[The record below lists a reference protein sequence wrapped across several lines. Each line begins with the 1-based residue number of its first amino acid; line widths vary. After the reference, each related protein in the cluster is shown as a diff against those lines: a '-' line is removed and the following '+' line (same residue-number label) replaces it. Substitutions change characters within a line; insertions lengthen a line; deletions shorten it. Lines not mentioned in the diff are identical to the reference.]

1 MSWSIGVDWARA
13 ETTARAVHPLRPL
26 RVAARCP
33 AGRVSAH
40 SVRRGWRSASPSRLG
55 AAAAGTAWSWA
66 GEPPLVRPPETSG
79 GLGAAT
85 VIRVPAA
92 LLAEMA
98 RAAGAQQR
106 DAGVVWA
113 EAAREWLARRAHDD
127 EPQPPD
133 PTPTAAALPL
143 PRVVQAWAAID
154 ALLADLRRP
163 SGAPAA

>member
-1 MSWSIGVDWARA
+1 MSRPMGIDRTRA
-13 ETTARAVHPLRPL
+13 DSTIRAVHPLRPL

-33 AGRVSAH
+33 AGSRTPVHA
-40 SVRRGWRSASPSRLG
+40 VRRGWRNDAPPRLG
-55 AAAAGTAWSWA
+55 ASAAGDAWSWA
-66 GEPPLVRPPETSG
+66 GELPAMRPPETSG

-106 DAGVVWA
+106 DTGVVWA
-113 EAAREWLARRAHDD
+113 EAAREWLARRAHD

-133 PTPTAAALPL
+133 PTPAAAALPL
-143 PRVVQAWAAID
+143 PRAIQTWAAID
-154 ALLADLRRP
+154 ALLAELRRP